1 MHVSL
6 RIPPSSFFDICFIF
20 IRYCKDTET
29 LQEEDFEG
37 YEVEDWP
44 ACLQQRREH
53 AVKQK
58 REGNTLKQVVKEQ
71 KQGGEQ
77 MLEQAFEGG
86 RGHMPKHSARVAT
99 LFHASSPV
107 KSKGVDEMTRRGR
120 VSVGR
125 SRPEEISACRE
136 RPYSLNDHSWK
147 ASARCYAPDY
157 PRREQIRGRGR
168 GRVSG
173 GFHRQLPPRLLRR
186 SRCETE
192 MEELIEEPLKFQNVQ
207 APQVEIYILRKH

>member
-1 MHVSL
+1 
-6 RIPPSSFFDICFIF
+6 
-20 IRYCKDTET
+20 
-29 LQEEDFEG
+29 
-37 YEVEDWP
+37 
-44 ACLQQRREH
+44 
-53 AVKQK
+53 
-58 REGNTLKQVVKEQ
+58 
-71 KQGGEQ
+71 

-157 PRREQIRGRGR
+157 PRREQIKGRGR

-192 MEELIEEPLKFQNVQ
+192 MEELIEESLKFQNVQ